1 MLGQPIEANE
11 IAREIRPASSIPQGV
26 GWVEERNPAF
36 TGKPGLL
43 PA

>member
-1 MLGQPIEANE
+1 MLGQSIEANE
-11 IAREIRPASSIPQGV
+11 IAREICLTSLILQGV

-43 PA
+43 PF